1 MISQL
6 SYTALGASPCYIR
19 QGRLL
24 VIAKKIWMLGIGT
37 SFGQSGSIGPY
48 HTHHEKLVYPLILWE
63 KTMVINGDLMVFNGG
78 LPSGYD

>member
-1 MISQL
+1 
-6 SYTALGASPCYIR
+6 
-19 QGRLL
+19 

-48 HTHHEKLVYPLILWE
+48 HTHHEKWVYPLILWE